1 MADMSA
7 LDKET
12 QKALIKQ
19 MTKQHASE
27 WIFQGDKIFW
37 ALLAEGL
44 ITQWP
49 NKKPMS
55 AFSGTDWD
63 AFETRL
69 KKDGRELIGLIGSK
83 KRC

>member
-27 WIFQGDKIFW
+27 WIFKGDKIFW
-37 ALLAEGL
+37 ALLAE
-44 ITQWP
+44 QWQ
-49 NKKPMS
+49 
-55 AFSGTDWD
+55 TD
-63 AFETRL
+63 ER
-69 KKDGRELIGLIGSK
+69 I
-83 KRC
+83 